1 MCAVG
6 RNADSEK
13 LGLKELGIKLHSSG
27 KILANEDDTTNFS
40 NIFAIG
46 DVCYG
51 RLELTPTA
59 IKAGRLL
66 AARLFNQKKQLMDY
80 KFVPTTVFTPIE
92 YGCLGFS
99 EEDAIKK
106 WGEKELKIY

>member
-6 RNADSEK
+6 RNADTEK
-13 LGLKELGIKLHSSG
+13 LGAKDIGIKIHSNG
-27 KILANEDDTTNFS
+27 KIIANDDDTTNIP

-46 DVCYG
+46 DVCHG

-66 AARLFNQKKQLMDY
+66 AARLFNK
-80 KFVPTTVFTPIE
+80 
-92 YGCLGFS
+92 
-99 EEDAIKK
+99 
-106 WGEKELKIY
+106 